1 MSKKTTSKKT
11 TKKSASSDKKKTTKK
26 AASKSSAKKG
36 RKKKDDSAKSRSFS
50 KKKKNGGGSS
60 QNKDEANKQQIIAGL
75 KRVASQ
81 TGGGEIRRSEMDEG
95 QMERPKTNKQ
105 DSKKPTSSKKD
116 SRSKSKKQESKKQTP
131 RQNQTPQQAAEKHN
145 DNSSKK
151 TARGA
156 LLGRVKRNPDG
167 FGFFICED
175 VAVEDV
181 YIPKEE
187 MYGVFSND
195 KVEVKVNRRAGK
207 FGTRGEVLRVVER
220 DSDRFIGRLNY
231 NSNFDQFFLKDSAH
245 NWGQDMV
252 VTNDIGAK
260 DGELVVVEVEDYPD
274 PRNKPN
280 SMKRNDLW
288 GTFTGK
294 VHSSI
299 GSEVDPNTDNLRIL
313 HEHSVPIEFSEKAL
327 KEARKYGDSVR
338 EEDKKG
344 RVDLRQKCLIT
355 IDGVTAKD
363 FDDAILVENTKS
375 GGYKLT
381 VAIADVSH
389 YVQKGTTLD
398 GEAYNKGTSVYL
410 ANYVCPMLPEELS
423 NGLCSLNPKVDR
435 LCFCCEIT
443 FDSNAETQSYKFF
456 EGVMNSHARVTYG
469 EAQDV
474 LEDAKGGEH
483 PKHVND
489 VIKLAAELSE
499 KLNVKRMKEGS
510 VDFNVPSVKVLV
522 NDSGEP
528 TDLVNEE
535 RIFAHRL
542 IEELMLATN
551 ICSSKFLESK
561 KIAQLFRVHEAPEQE
576 DLTKLGSMLK
586 TFLKTNVGKI
596 KSSFDFQSL
605 SKQLEQVEDKNVSA
619 IAQGFILRSM
629 KQAQYSSKNQ
639 GHFGLNFT
647 HYAHF
652 TSPIRR
658 YPDLVIH
665 RQIKSILNQKDTA
678 YPEEDV
684 SSMGV
689 ILSAAEQRAVK
700 AERKVISVK
709 KSRFFEK
716 YVGEDFDGYISSVVK
731 FGAFVTLR
739 EFPIDGLIKLDELTG
754 DFFVYDEENWCLRG
768 RKTGKTFR
776 VGDKVKIKVV
786 NVSVT
791 DGKIDFS
798 LVEHGESKNSSDQ
811 SDKSVSKREQFF
823 EKFIS
828 EGDPEPRGRGKKK
841 KSSYKPSRD
850 KENKK
855 NNEEER
861 SKDDSSQ
868 KKKMKHE
875 TGVASM
881 FSSSS
886 KSRGLAFG
894 KKKPKKKK

>member
-1 MSKKTTSKKT
+1 MSKKTKKKNTPTKDSKKDSKKGRVKKT
-11 TKKSASSDKKKTTKK
+11 KKVGSAKASSKGKNKKKSAGR
-26 AASKSSAKKG
+26 SKDES
-36 RKKKDDSAKSRSFS
+36 S
-50 KKKKNGGGSS
+50 KKKN
-60 QNKDEANKQQIIAGL
+60 IAGL
-75 KRVASQ
+75 KRVA
-81 TGGGEIRRSEMDEG
+81 GKSEQNLTSE
-95 QMERPKTNKQ
+95 
-105 DSKKPTSSKKD
+105 KKFKAPTP
-116 SRSKSKKQESKKQTP
+116 E
-131 RQNQTPQQAAEKHN
+131 
-145 DNSSKK
+145 SKK

-156 LLGRVKRNPDG
+156 LLGRIKRNPDG

-175 VAVEDV
+175 TSVEDV

-195 KVEVKVNRRAGK
+195 TVEIRVNRRAGK
-207 FGTRGEVLRVVER
+207 FGTRGEVIKVVER

-231 NSNFDQFFLKDSAH
+231 NSNFNEFFLKDSAH
-245 NWGQDMV
+245 NWGQDLV
-252 VTNDIGAK
+252 VSNEIGAK
-260 DGELVVVEVEDYPD
+260 DGELVVVEIENYPD
-274 PRNKPN
+274 PQKKPK
-280 SMKRNDLW
+280 SMKRNELW
-288 GTFTGK
+288 GTFTGSI
-294 VHSSI
+294 HSSI

-327 KEARKYGDSVR
+327 KEARKHGDSVK
-338 EEDKKG
+338 EADKKG
-344 RVDLRQKCLIT
+344 RVDLRNKCLIT

-363 FDDAILVENTKS
+363 FDDAVYVEHTKS
-375 GGYKLT
+375 GGYKLI

-389 YVQKGTTLD
+389 YVPKGTTLD

-435 LCFCCEIT
+435 LCFCCEIS
-443 FDSNAETQSYKFF
+443 FDSKAEVENFKFF

-469 EAQDV
+469 EAQEV
-474 LEDAKGGEH
+474 LEGSKGEH
-483 PKHVND
+483 PQIVND
-489 VIKLAAELSE
+489 VIKRAAELSE
-499 KLNVKRMKEGS
+499 KLNKKRMQEGS
-510 VDFNVPSVKVLV
+510 VDFNVPAVKVLV

-542 IEELMLATN
+542 IEELMLVTN

-561 KIAQLFRVHEAPEQE
+561 NVAQLFRVHEPPDTE
-576 DLTKLGSMLK
+576 DLTKLSSMLK
-586 TFLKTNVGKI
+586 TFLNTSVGRI
-596 KSSFDFQSL
+596 KSSFDFQKL
-605 SKQLEQVEDKNVSA
+605 SKKLEVVEDKNVSA

-629 KQAQYSSKNQ
+629 KQAQYSAQNQ

-665 RQIKSILNQKDTA
+665 RQIKSILNKKYTA

-700 AERKVISVK
+700 SERKVISVK
-709 KSRFFEK
+709 KGRFFES
-716 YVGEDFDGYISSVVK
+716 YVGEEFDGYISSVVK

-739 EFPIDGLIKLDELTG
+739 EFPIDGLIKLDELSG
-754 DFFVYDEENWCLRG
+754 DFFAYDEENWCLRG

-776 VGDKVKIKVV
+776 VGDKIKIKVL

-791 DGKIDFS
+791 DGNIDFG
-798 LVEHGESKNSSDQ
+798 LVEHFGSKVD
-811 SDKSVSKREQFF
+811 DDSKPKKDRFF
-823 EKFIS
+823 DRFIS
-828 EGDPEPRGRGKKK
+828 EGDPEPRRKKK
-841 KSSYKPSRD
+841 KSKSKSYKPSRD

-855 NNEEER
+855 FDKGEE
-861 SKDDSSQ
+861 SSEKSS
-868 KKKMKHE
+868 KKKKPK
-875 TGVASM
+875 GKIASGIASM

>member
-1 MSKKTTSKKT
+1 MSKKT
-11 TKKSASSDKKKTTKK
+11 TKKSDASKKKKSTKKSSKKSSSDKLDV
-26 AASKSSAKKG
+26 KKG
-36 RKKKDDSAKSRSFS
+36 RKKKEGPSKSKSSS
-50 KKKKNGGGSS
+50 KKKSS
-60 QNKDEANKQQIIAGL
+60 KGKKSRPNKEEASKQQNIAGL

-81 TGGGEIRRSEMDEG
+81 TGGGEIRRSEMDE
-95 QMERPKTNKQ
+95 
-105 DSKKPTSSKKD
+105 DHVKKSNDHKKD
-116 SRSKSKKQESKKQTP
+116 SKNKNQAQHKKTENKK
-131 RQNQTPQQAAEKHN
+131 A
-145 DNSSKK
+145 DKK

-156 LLGRVKRNPDG
+156 LVGRIKRNPDG
-167 FGFFICED
+167 FGFFICDD
-175 VAVEDV
+175 VSVEDV

-207 FGTRGEVLRVVER
+207 FGTRGEVLRVVQR

-231 NSNFDQFFLKDSAH
+231 NSNFDEFFLKDSAH
-245 NWGQDMV
+245 NWGQDLV
-252 VTNDIGAK
+252 VTNELGAK

-274 PRNKPN
+274 PQRKPK

-327 KEARKYGDSVR
+327 KEARKYGDTVK
-338 EEDKKG
+338 EADKKG
-344 RVDLRQKCLIT
+344 RIDLRQKCLIT

-435 LCFCCEIT
+435 LCFCCEIN
-443 FDSNAETQSYKFF
+443 FDANAEVENYKFF

-469 EAQDV
+469 EAQEV
-474 LEDAKGGEH
+474 LEGSKGEH
-483 PKHVND
+483 PKQVND
-489 VIKLAAELSE
+489 VITLAAELSE
-499 KLNVKRMKEGS
+499 KLNAKRMKEGS

-561 KIAQLFRVHEAPEQE
+561 KVPQLYRVHEPPETE
-576 DLTKLGSMLK
+576 DLTKLSSMLK
-586 TFLKTNVGKI
+586 TFLKTNVGRI
-596 KSSFDFQSL
+596 KSSFDFQGL

-629 KQAQYSSKNQ
+629 KQAQYSSNNQ

-665 RQIKSILNQKDTA
+665 RQIKSILNQNYSS

-684 SSMGV
+684 SSMGT

-709 KSRFFEK
+709 KSRYFEK
-716 YVGEDFDGYISSVVK
+716 YVGEEFDGYISSVVK

-739 EFPIDGLIKLDELTG
+739 EFPIDGLIKLDELTD
-754 DFFVYDEENWCLRG
+754 DFFTYDEENWCLRG
-768 RKTGKTFR
+768 RKSGKTFR
-776 VGDKVKIKVV
+776 VGDRVKIKVV

-798 LVEHGESKNSSDQ
+798 LVEHAGSDDSVAPKKSK
-811 SDKSVSKREQFF
+811 EQFF

-828 EGDPEPRGRGKKK
+828 EGDPEPRGRGKKSRK
-841 KSSYKPSRD
+841 KDKTSYKPSRD
-850 KENKK
+850 KKNKK
-855 NNEEER
+855 ESEEER
-861 SKDDSSQ
+861 SKDGSSK

-894 KKKPKKKK
+894 KKKPKKK

>member
-1 MSKKTTSKKT
+1 MSKKTKKKSTGSVKKKTPKKSKKT
-11 TKKSASSDKKKTTKK
+11 ASDKRSKATGKKKASKKST
-26 AASKSSAKKG
+26 
-36 RKKKDDSAKSRSFS
+36 S
-50 KKKKNGGGSS
+50 KKKKSSRGSKNETS
-60 QNKDEANKQQIIAGL
+60 QKDVSKKLNIAGL
-75 KRVASQ
+75 KRVAGKAQEESVSKFKVP
-81 TGGGEIRRSEMDEG
+81 T
-95 QMERPKTNKQ
+95 PKT
-105 DSKKPTSSKKD
+105 
-116 SRSKSKKQESKKQTP
+116 
-131 RQNQTPQQAAEKHN
+131 
-145 DNSSKK
+145 KK

-156 LLGRVKRNPDG
+156 LTGRIKRNPDG
-167 FGFFICED
+167 FGFFVCD
-175 VAVEDV
+175 DTAVEDV

-195 KVEVKVNRRAGK
+195 KVEIRVNRRAGK

-231 NSNFDQFFLKDSAH
+231 NSNFDEFFLKDSAH
-245 NWGQDMV
+245 NWGQDLV
-252 VTNDIGAK
+252 VSNDLGAK
-260 DGELVVVEVEDYPD
+260 DGELVVVEVERYPD
-274 PRNKPN
+274 PLKKPK
-280 SMKRNDLW
+280 SMKRNELW
-288 GTFTGK
+288 GTFTGS

-313 HEHSVPIEFSEKAL
+313 HEQSVPIEFSEKAL
-327 KEARKYGDSVR
+327 KEARRYGDSVK
-338 EEDKKG
+338 EADKKN
-344 RVDLRQKCLIT
+344 RVDLRKKCLIT

-363 FDDAILVENTKS
+363 FDDAVYVEQTKS
-375 GGYKLT
+375 GGYKLI

-389 YVQKGTTLD
+389 YVKNGSVLD

-443 FDSNAETQSYKFF
+443 FSATAEIENYKFF

-469 EAQDV
+469 EAQEV
-474 LEDAKGGEH
+474 LEGSADTH
-483 PKHVND
+483 PKIVNE
-489 VIKLAAELSE
+489 VIKKAAELSE
-499 KLNVKRMKEGS
+499 KLNAKRMREGS

-528 TDLVNEE
+528 TDLVKEE

-542 IEELMLATN
+542 IEELMLVTN

-561 KIAQLFRVHEAPEQE
+561 KTPQLFRVHEPPDTE
-576 DLTKLGSMLK
+576 DLTKLSSMLK
-586 TFLKTNVGKI
+586 TFLKTSVGRI
-596 KSSFDFQSL
+596 KSSFDFQKL
-605 SKQLEQVEDKNVSA
+605 SQKLESVEDKNVSA

-629 KQAQYSSKNQ
+629 KQAQYSAQNQ

-665 RQIKSILNQKDTA
+665 RQIKSLINKKYAA
-678 YPEEDV
+678 YAEEDV

-709 KSRFFEK
+709 KGRFFESH
-716 YVGEDFDGYISSVVK
+716 VGEEFDGYISSIVK

-739 EFPIDGLIKLDELTG
+739 EYPIDGLIKLDELSG
-754 DFFVYDEENWCLRG
+754 DFFAYDEENWCLRG

-776 VGDKVKIKVV
+776 VGDKVKIKVL

-791 DGKIDFS
+791 DGNIDFG
-798 LVEHGESKNSSDQ
+798 LVEHGESDQ
-811 SDKSVSKREQFF
+811 VETPKKEKGKMSRFF

-828 EGDPEPRGRGKKK
+828 EGEPEPRGRKK
-841 KSSYKPSRD
+841 KSKSKSFKPSREQ
-850 KENKK
+850 KNKK
-855 NNEEER
+855 AVEDE
-861 SKDDSSQ
+861 DSSRKSSN
-868 KKKMKHE
+868 KKKTK
-875 TGVASM
+875 GKAASGIASM

-894 KKKPKKKK
+894 KKKPKKKR